1 MPAPAD
7 RAGQPAIAG
16 PAEVHRRVVEAYD
29 QVLAGQLDAA
39 LALIDPDVIDHRG
52 GSEGDHHGREA
63 WRQKWERARHSGF
76 HDVSATIEHNVEAGD
91 TSVNRYTLA
100 GIHTASGR
108 HYRVLGLD
116 MVRVRNGKV
125 VEHWALLD
133 SDAMRAQLDPDTSAL
148 DAARPGVSTA
158 PVHGPR

>member
-1 MPAPAD
+1 MPAHAE
-7 RAGQPAIAG
+7 RAGQPATAG

-39 LALIDPDVIDHRG
+39 LALLDPDVIDHRG
-52 GSEGDHHGREA
+52 GLDGDHHGLEA
-63 WRQKWERARHSGF
+63 WRQKWERARRSGF

-100 GIHTASGR
+100 GTHTTSGR
-108 HYRVLGLD
+108 RYEVLGLD

-133 SDAMRAQLDPDTSAL
+133 SVAMRAQLDADTSA
-148 DAARPGVSTA
+148 
-158 PVHGPR
+158 